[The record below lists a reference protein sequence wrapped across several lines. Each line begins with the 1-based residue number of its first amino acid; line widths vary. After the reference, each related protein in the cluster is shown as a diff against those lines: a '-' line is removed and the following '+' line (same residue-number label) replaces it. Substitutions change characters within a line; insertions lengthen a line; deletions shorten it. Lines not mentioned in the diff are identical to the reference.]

1 MNIILVSDSLAKSR
15 IVTISQGQI
24 IAAVC
29 GLLAAGFL
37 LALGTYFVTMNY
49 AVDLKNPYLR
59 TLFSKLHQK
68 EMQQA
73 ETDMRDNLNAM
84 AVKLGEI
91 QARIMR
97 LDAFGERLGKAAGI
111 KPTEFRF
118 GEPPAQGGAIPS
130 AELQREISAAELK
143 ARLEE
148 LTRILDDRSD
158 KLGILDSLLM
168 EGRVA
173 QKAIPTVLP
182 VETGYYSSNFGYR
195 IDPFNGRNVF
205 HTGVD
210 FVAPP
215 GTPVAAAAGGV
226 VSAAEFHPEY
236 GHMVDIDHDNG
247 LTTRYAHLSRYKAKV
262 GDVVLK
268 GQYVGDVGATGRATG
283 PHLHFEVRE
292 KGVPLNPS
300 RFLATTRLPAT
311 VSSIPTPPQ
320 GAPTAASVAAALRQE
335 VSKTAAP
342 RQP

>member
-15 IVTISQGQI
+15 IMTISQGQI
-24 IAAVC
+24 IAAAC
-29 GLLAAGFL
+29 GLLVAGFL

-73 ETDMRDNLNAM
+73 ETEMRDNLNAM

-118 GEPPAQGGAIPS
+118 GEPPPQGGAVPS

-143 ARLEE
+143 TRLEE
-148 LTRILDDRSD
+148 LTRVLDDRSD
-158 KLGILDSLLM
+158 KLGILDSILM

-215 GTPVAAAAGGV
+215 GTPVSAAAGGV

-247 LTTRYAHLSRYKAKV
+247 LTTRYAHLSKYKAKV

-268 GQYVGDVGATGRATG
+268 GQYIGDVGATGRATG

-292 KGVPLNPS
+292 KGVPLNPN
-300 RFLATTRLPAT
+300 RFLATTRMPST
-311 VSSIPTPPQ
+311 VAVVPTPPP

-335 VSKTAAP
+335 AKAAATHKP
-342 RQP
+342 